1 MLKKLNN
8 KNKKW
13 LYDFFIINIGLILM
27 SIAYS
32 IFVDPNNL
40 IIGGVGGL
48 ATLLREVLGEIVI
61 FGFHIKS
68 SMIMLTLN
76 MILLVF
82 ALIFINKSFFIKTV
96 YASLAYPVYVF
107 FIELI
112 LDALGTSFVNI
123 TTVSSELL
131 SSGVFTPET
140 VKILTAGAYLVYTV
154 FGAVLAGMGIGL
166 VLKKGSSTGGV
177 DIVQQ
182 IFLKYLKIPFSVSLI
197 MVDGSIVLASAL
209 YFKDI
214 FIIFYGIIFILI
226 SGFILDSI
234 TFNGFNSRTVNII
247 TKESE
252 LVKQKIYELIDRG
265 VTEMYA
271 KGGYYGKD
279 FKLLICVMSNKEF
292 YKVKSEVLKIDEKA
306 FIYVTRSS
314 EVHGEG
320 FTYHGEE
327 NA

>member
-1 MLKKLNN
+1 MLKEFSK

-48 ATLLREVLGEIVI
+48 ATLLREVFGEIII

-68 SMIMLTLN
+68 SMIMFILN
-76 MILLVF
+76 LILLIF
-82 ALIFINKSFFIKTV
+82 AIIFVDKAFFLKTV

-107 FIELI
+107 FIEII
-112 LDALGTSFVNI
+112 LDVLGNSFVNLTSI
-123 TTVSSELL
+123 SSELL
-131 SSGVFTPET
+131 ESGIFTDST
-140 VKILTAGAYLVYTV
+140 VKILTSGAYLVYTV
-154 FGAVLAGMGIGL
+154 FGSVLAGMGIGL

-177 DIVQQ
+177 DIIQQ
-182 IFLKYLKIPFSVSLI
+182 IFLKYFKIPFSVSLFI
-197 MVDGSIVLASAL
+197 IDGSIVLASAI
-209 YFKDI
+209 YFNDL

-226 SGFILDSI
+226 SGFVLDSV

-292 YKVKSEVLKIDEKA
+292 YKVKAEVLKIDEKA